1 MDNLSKEELYFQ
13 RESIYLECKYSE
25 DIENLYNKIKEY
37 VSGNSELLNNLR
49 LSDLQ
54 DIIMQYSSLYD
65 VYYESEESEEEEII
79 NEDYY

>member
-13 RESIYLECKYSE
+13 RESIYLECEYSE